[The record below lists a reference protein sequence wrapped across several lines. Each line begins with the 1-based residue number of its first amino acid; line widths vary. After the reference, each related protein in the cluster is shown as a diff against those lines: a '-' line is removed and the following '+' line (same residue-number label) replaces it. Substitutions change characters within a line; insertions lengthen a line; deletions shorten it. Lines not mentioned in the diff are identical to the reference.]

1 MAAIIITDPYAQDI
15 VQAHKCKLTE
25 IYQVSDLESIDRNWL
40 AMRLAAVKSVWPAL
54 PLDNKLKA
62 F

>member
-40 AMRLAAVKSVWPAL
+40 VWPAL